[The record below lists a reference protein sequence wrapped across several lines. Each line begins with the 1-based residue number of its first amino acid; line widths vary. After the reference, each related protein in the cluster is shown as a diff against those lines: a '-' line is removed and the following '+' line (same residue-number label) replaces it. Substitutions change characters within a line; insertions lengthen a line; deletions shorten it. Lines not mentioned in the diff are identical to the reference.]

1 MRTDPIVETFEGL
14 ARTAGTAPLV
24 VAPRRA
30 ATRSQIREIALALS
44 RELTAA
50 RAPSGAYVLLASVNG
65 AGFLAGLLAARRSGL
80 VPVLADHAAPLAER
94 ARIASALG
102 IGWSIAC
109 VEAFPRDL
117 AAFRIERLAG
127 RCGAAPDGTGY
138 VKLTSGSSGAPS
150 GIAITPEALAA
161 DDEQLAATM
170 GLEADD
176 RFLAAIPWSHSYGLS
191 SLVLPALRRG
201 SVLVL
206 PGDGGPWAP
215 LDAARELGATVFP
228 TVPVYLQSI
237 ASLADAPAWP
247 RSLATVVSAGAP
259 LRPETA
265 ASFRERFSRD
275 VHVFYGASECGGIS
289 YDREGGAALRGTVGM
304 PVEGVRVSLEETVV
318 VRSAACGLRHV
329 PEENDRLREGVFR
342 SADIASWA
350 ADGELEL
357 RGRADTL
364 INAGGKK
371 VQPREVEFVL
381 RAMPGVR
388 DAVVFGVRSGGGE
401 REIVRAIVAC
411 DPGSLTYADVT
422 SWCRERLAAHKVPRS
437 VLLLGEIP
445 RTPRGKIDRSELA
458 RVGPEDDR

>member
-1 MRTDPIVETFEGL
+1 MRIDPIVEAFDGL
-14 ARTAGTAPLV
+14 ARTAGTAPMV
-24 VAPRRA
+24 VAPERA
-30 ATRSQIREIALALS
+30 ATRSQIREASLALS
-44 RELTAA
+44 RALTDE
-50 RAPSGAYVLLASVNG
+50 RAPWGAYVLLASVNG
-65 AGFLAGLLAARRSGL
+65 AGFLAALLAARRSGL
-80 VPVLADHAAPLAER
+80 VPVLTDHAAPRAER
-94 ARIASALG
+94 DRIAGALD
-102 IGWSIAC
+102 IGWSITCA
-109 VEAFPRDL
+109 EAFPGG
-117 AAFRIERLAG
+117 AASFRVERLPG
-127 RCGAAPDGTGY
+127 RGGHAPEGTGY

-150 GIAITPEALAA
+150 GIAIAPEALGA

-170 GLEADD
+170 GLRPVD

-206 PGDGGPWAP
+206 PRDGGPWAP
-215 LDAARELGATVFP
+215 LDAAIRFGATVIP

-247 RSLATVVSAGAP
+247 ATLATVISAGAP
-259 LRPETA
+259 LQPETA
-265 ASFRERFSRD
+265 ASFHARFSRH
-275 VHVFYGASECGGIS
+275 VHVFYGASECGGIA
-289 YDREGGAALRGTVGM
+289 YDREGGAAARGTVGT
-304 PVEGVRVSLEETVV
+304 PVEGVHVTLEETVV

-329 PEENDRLREGVFR
+329 PEETDRLRDGAFR
-342 SADIASWA
+342 SADVATWTA
-350 ADGELEL
+350 AGELQL

-388 DAVVFGVRSGGGE
+388 DAVVLGVKSEGSE

-411 DPGSLTYADVT
+411 EPGSLTYADVT

-445 RTPRGKIDRSELA
+445 RTARGKIDRSALA
-458 RVGPEDDR
+458 RVGSGETP